1 MLILFRP
8 YKLGQFVDIGG
19 TAGTVKDVNLFV
31 TELATA
37 DNVQIIVPN
46 GQAWGSIITNFSAH
60 DTRRVDL
67 VFGIDYGDDIE
78 KAKAIIL
85 KLANAD
91 ARVKQDPEPWV
102 RVTNLGDSSVD
113 LTTRLWCD
121 AGDYWELK
129 FAMTQGVK
137 KPSMQKASRS
147 PIRIRWKSR
156 KQANRLPLVRQKT
169 PRFAINRGVFLVIS
183 IVPLTGQLPFQDIAQ
198 DLDHLLWGVGHSQ
211 RGGVYLF
218 QGMLMFGGAQHDHR
232 LAQCC
237 SVARIK
243 RSIPLLVL
251 LAKTDNHNIS
261 AFNPTS
267 GANGVQLCAFV
278 VMPEFAVLG
287 PHNRNTAVIR
297 GIVICD
303 WAVKSHIKASRAFD
317 NLFAPIGVDFTR
329 KIDLQ
334 CHCGLL
340 RSSNSTPDLARIPA

>member
-1 MLILFRP
+1 MDQIVEQANAYMPLVLNGAKALAVLIVGWIAAGWISSVVRKRVNASEHIDNTIGNFAASIVRWVLLAVVLVSVLGIFGIEATSLVAMLGAATLAIGLALQGTLSDIAAGFMLILFRP

-85 KLANAD
+85 RLANAD

-137 KPSMQKASRS
+137 EAFDAEGISIPYPHQVEIQKA
-147 PIRIRWKSR
+147 
-156 KQANRLPLVRQKT
+156 
-169 PRFAINRGVFLVIS
+169 G
-183 IVPLTGQLPFQDIAQ
+183 
-198 DLDHLLWGVGHSQ
+198 
-211 RGGVYLF
+211 
-218 QGMLMFGGAQHDHR
+218 
-232 LAQCC
+232 
-237 SVARIK
+237 
-243 RSIPLLVL
+243 
-251 LAKTDNHNIS
+251 
-261 AFNPTS
+261 
-267 GANGVQLCAFV
+267 
-278 VMPEFAVLG
+278 
-287 PHNRNTAVIR
+287 
-297 GIVICD
+297 
-303 WAVKSHIKASRAFD
+303 
-317 NLFAPIGVDFTR
+317 
-329 KIDLQ
+329 
-334 CHCGLL
+334 
-340 RSSNSTPDLARIPA
+340 